1 MFRTLAAIAAI
12 LWAGFVSSA
21 SLMVDNQYES
31 RRTYAQMLKL
41 GEIRM
46 AVPYER
52 IIYVESKKQI
62 LGDAPEIV
70 KYFSSFL
77 SKKYQKQ
84 IKVTLVPTTPGNLL
98 RAIDLGKADFALIYT
113 HEYDKQLQSGKY
125 LRYTR
130 PHYEESLIVSKAG
143 TPPINS
149 LLDLSG
155 QDVCVS
161 RFKDTKVLIDANQ
174 TLIQSGKKPINIYQD
189 KHALDDEDFLQMLN
203 GGLISYTYVAS
214 WKAELWKP
222 YFPNMQINEESK
234 SPGGSA
240 GDLVVRNENKALA
253 EDVLSFAASPD
264 LEEALKIYRKNEF
277 NTRRDA
283 LKSPVTPVEWTRFE
297 DMLSYFRLYGNQN
310 RLDPLF
316 LASLGFQE
324 SMLNQNAISP
334 TGAIGVMQLL
344 PSTGQSLDV
353 GNIHLLGPNIHA
365 GAKYLSS
372 LVYALSIDGELSDI
386 ERNFFA
392 VAAYNAGPNNIR
404 KARELA
410 RTMGFDPNKWFEN
423 VEMTTAKLFGIE
435 TFLYVRNVYKYYVV
449 YDIRQRN
456 ISITQENLNPER
468 SGD

>member
-1 MFRTLAAIAAI
+1 MLRTLTTIAAI
-12 LWAGFVSSA
+12 LWVGLFSSA
-21 SLMVDNQYES
+21 SFGAETQFDS
-31 RRTYAQMLKL
+31 RRSYAQMLKL
-41 GEIRM
+41 GEVRM

-70 KYFSSFL
+70 KYFGSFL

-84 IKVTLVPTTPGNLL
+84 IRVTIVPTTPGNLL
-98 RAIDLGKADFALIYT
+98 SAIDLGKADFALIYS
-113 HEYDKQLQSGKY
+113 HEYDKHLQSGKY
-125 LRYTR
+125 LRYAR
-130 PHYEESLIVSKAG
+130 PHFEESLIVSRAG
-143 TPPINS
+143 TTPINS

-155 QDVCVS
+155 EDMCVS
-161 RFKDTKVLIDANQ
+161 RFKDTQALLDANQ
-174 TLIQSGKKPINIYQD
+174 TLIKSGKKPINIYQD

-203 GGLISYTYVAS
+203 GGLITNTFVAN

-222 YFPNMQINEESK
+222 YFPNIQINENSK
-234 SPGGSA
+234 SPGGSP

-264 LEEALKIYRKNEF
+264 LEEALNIYRKNEF
-277 NTRRDA
+277 NIRRDA
-283 LKSPVTPVEWTRFE
+283 LKSPVTPIEWDRFE
-297 DMLSYFRLYGNQN
+297 SMINYFRLYGNQN

-324 SMLNQNAISP
+324 SMLNQGAVSP

-344 PSTGQSLDV
+344 PATGESLNV
-353 GNIHLLGPNIHA
+353 GNIHLLEPNIHA
-365 GAKYLSS
+365 GAKYMGS
-372 LVYALSIDGELSDI
+372 LIYALSIDGELSDI

-404 KARELA
+404 KARQLA
-410 RTMGFDPNKWFEN
+410 STMGFDPNKWFEN

-456 ISITQENLNPER
+456 IPITQEKLIPER
-468 SGD
+468 VVQ